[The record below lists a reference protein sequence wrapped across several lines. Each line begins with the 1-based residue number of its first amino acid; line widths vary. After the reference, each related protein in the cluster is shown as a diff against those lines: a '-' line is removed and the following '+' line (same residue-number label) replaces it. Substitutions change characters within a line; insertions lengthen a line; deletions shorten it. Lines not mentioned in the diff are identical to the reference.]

1 MLIRFAQR
9 MLCETDPR
17 LLWKF
22 SYNLGWKGLRA
33 VNAFKRRAQSA
44 TPFPAFLFLSLTNG
58 CNLRCQGCWVTPTH
72 PVQSLPL
79 NTADR
84 LISECKRQGSFFF
97 GLLGGEPLLYRD
109 LFGLIGRH
117 PDCYFQV
124 FTNGTLLTDEVAREM
139 RRLGNVTPLI
149 SVEGR
154 ERVSDERRG
163 GQHVYQRTIQGLE
176 HCRKHRLITGVAT
189 SVCRSNIDDLV
200 SDAFV
205 HELAGR
211 GVHYLWYYVYRP
223 VGPDPSPQL
232 ALSMDEI
239 LRLRKFIVEV
249 RTRAPIMIIDAYWDH
264 EGKALCPA
272 AVGISHHINP
282 AGDIEPCPVVQFSRD
297 NVGDGRNLAE
307 LFGQSEFLKAFRAK
321 IAETTRGC
329 ILLDQPE
336 ALKAFLVQQGARD
349 TSGRGTGLAELSAM
363 IARPGH
369 HLPGQEIP
377 EKHWAY
383 RFAKKHWFFGFGAY
397 G

>member
-1 MLIRFAQR
+1 
-9 MLCETDPR
+9 
-17 LLWKF
+17 
-22 SYNLGWKGLRA
+22 
-33 VNAFKRRAQSA
+33 
-44 TPFPAFLFLSLTNG
+44 LF
-58 CNLRCQGCWVTPTH
+58 
-72 PVQSLPL
+72 
-79 NTADR
+79 
-84 LISECKRQGSFFF
+84 E
-97 GLLGGEPLLYRD
+97 
-109 LFGLIGRH
+109 LIGRH

-163 GQHVYQRTIQGLE
+163 GQQVYQRTIQGLE

-211 GVHYLWYYVYRP
+211 GAHYLWYYVYRP

-232 ALSMDEI
+232 ALSVDEI

-249 RTRAPIMIIDAYWDH
+249 RARAPIMIIDAYWDH

-282 AGDIEPCPVVQFSRD
+282 AGDIEPCPVVQFARD

-329 ILLDQPE
+329 ILLDRPE